1 MKCYKA
7 TSDSAFRTLR
17 GKLVALFVFAS
28 LVMLGAVANRV
39 EAQGT
44 CGLQYKVGSRGASY
58 PGATVTLVNN
68 FTNAGSLA
76 MQITSI
82 TLTVDFGTFSA
93 PSSKLPLAVTV
104 GTTQELDFDVQVP
117 SSASV
122 GSHPVSASAAFQCN
136 ESGSWVT
143 PSFSPLVL
151 TATFEVGQNPGT
163 STLIGTVILGAIVA
177 LAVAVV
183 VLVVKLRKRK
193 QVAPQPPPPYT
204 PPPPPPQ

>member
-1 MKCYKA
+1 MP
-7 TSDSAFRTLR
+7 
-17 GKLVALFVFAS
+17 GKLVALFVLVS
-28 LVMLGAVANRV
+28 LVMLGLVANRV

-44 CGLQYKVGSRGASY
+44 CGLQYKVVSRGASY
-58 PGATVTLVNN
+58 PGATVTLVNK

-76 MQITSI
+76 MQVTSI
-82 TLTVDFGTFSA
+82 TVTVDFGTFSA
-93 PSSKLPLAVTV
+93 PSSKLPLSVAV
-104 GTTQELDFDVQVP
+104 GTTQELDFDAQVP
-117 SSASV
+117 SSTSV

-163 STLIGTVILGAIVA
+163 STLIGVVILGAIAA

-183 VLVVKLRKRK
+183 VLVVKLRRRK
-193 QVAPQPPPPYT
+193 QVAPQPPPAYT
-204 PPPPPPQ
+204 PPPQWGPPPPPPTNP

>member
-1 MKCYKA
+1 
-7 TSDSAFRTLR
+7 
-17 GKLVALFVFAS
+17 
-28 LVMLGAVANRV
+28 MLGLVANRV

-44 CGLQYKVGSRGASY
+44 CGLQYKVVSRGASY

-76 MQITSI
+76 MQVTSI
-82 TLTVDFGTFSA
+82 TVTVDFGTFSA
-93 PSSKLPLAVTV
+93 PSSKLPLSVAV
-104 GTTQELDFDVQVP
+104 GTTQELDFDAQVP
-117 SSASV
+117 SSTSV

-163 STLIGTVILGAIVA
+163 STLIGVVILGAIAA

-183 VLVVKLRKRK
+183 VLVVKLRRRK
-193 QVAPQPPPPYT
+193 QVAPQPPPAYT
-204 PPPPPPQ
+204 PPPQWGPPPPPPTNP